1 MSVKKKIGRMIPY
14 PAIEAGRKVI
24 HAGFEKCAVCEGH
37 VRHFTDF
44 GYGFEVLE
52 RLQVVGGLRRAADV
66 CPVCHS
72 SSRERLI
79 WFWLTAKGTGFRLP
93 GSSRIAHFAP
103 EKGLSRKLL
112 EVAPANYSAYDI
124 EPQRYRHLER
134 VAYADLCKLG
144 MADGSIDLL
153 ICNHVLEHVPDVAT
167 ALSEICRVMAPGG
180 IAILQVP
187 IALRIDKTIELGL
200 DSTPKNASA
209 CSVRT
214 ITCAC
219 SAMPATSPLSQA
231 RDLRSRNTGPSRT
244 MVRPRPGGGSTHSR
258 SCSSAANPPVKHG
271 PAPVAASPALATWR
285 ASLRHPAGRAVSR
298 RGRMKRP
305 VS

>member
-79 WFWLTAKGTGFRLP
+79 WFWLTAKGTGFHLS

-112 EVAPANYSAYDI
+112 EAAPANYAAYDI

-167 ALSEICRVMAPGG
+167 ALSEIYRVMAAGG
-180 IAILQVP
+180 VAILQVP
-187 IALRIDKTIELGL
+187 IALRIDQTIELGL
-200 DSTPKNASA
+200 DSTAEERVRLLGQDDHLRLFSHAGYLAALASA
-209 CSVRT
+209 GFAVEEYRAFEDDGEAATRWRIDPFEVLFVCRK
-214 ITCAC
+214 
-219 SAMPATSPLSQA
+219 SA
-231 RDLRSRNTGPSRT
+231 G
-244 MVRPRPGGGSTHSR
+244 
-258 SCSSAANPPVKHG
+258 
-271 PAPVAASPALATWR
+271 
-285 ASLRHPAGRAVSR
+285 
-298 RGRMKRP
+298 
-305 VS
+305 